1 MRSSL
6 KPADDLALLE
16 PLAAAVVQMLPIE
29 MMPLLSWPQPLQAL
43 LRGSVIEV
51 SAYVTPEILMNLVF
65 TFKLLG
71 SKSDDSCTGD
81 TTGPLRRLH
90 SPESFRTKTPLR
102 DTKAFR
108 RSVRPRNHNTKEAN
122 NGPTSAWAAIPE
134 GLYFW
139 RPLRSYT
146 PQPTL
151 YIAGDPRQ

>member
-71 SKSDDSCTGD
+71 S
-81 TTGPLRRLH
+81 
-90 SPESFRTKTPLR
+90 
-102 DTKAFR
+102 
-108 RSVRPRNHNTKEAN
+108 N
-122 NGPTSAWAAIPE
+122 
-134 GLYFW
+134 
-139 RPLRSYT
+139 
-146 PQPTL
+146 
-151 YIAGDPRQ
+151 